1 MKTKTVK
8 VITTLIAVS
17 AIAVISGVSY
27 IAYTYNEKLDT
38 IKGTI
43 EEQVTVDLQD
53 YFTEYVNQ
61 STMESGT
68 LENTVDNL
76 QQNTNKIYLS
86 TDQVNAI
93 VDSVVNQVTPGLL
106 KQIVSTNQAITLK
119 SIEALEKEIDEKLQS
134 IIPENTLS
142 ESEMKELADMV
153 SLIVESNILKEYSK
167 AEDMTVELEE
177 LEILKNSI
185 INKLK
190 QINLA
195 IDTYEN
201 KVVDL
206 EKELKNLKNEG
217 ASVDELIAL
226 EERIAS
232 AYRSLESFAVKSS
245 KAITIVDDLMT
256 GYDVEGGVVS
266 AEDGHDL
273 LTRLQELNN
282 KLSVTASSLSAN
294 MENLQYEIATLNEN
308 ISANEENISS
318 LQTQLTDK
326 TTELQGKIDEKQ
338 SLVDA
343 QAALSMAQADLT
355 NLIHDE
361 AATRTEAL
369 AQAEAARD
377 ALSVAIAQAGDK
389 ASGDLIAAK
398 EALETSINNSNSSI
412 SDLSISLSNAKTAL
426 EGNIAT
432 IEVNIEEIND
442 EIVGLNTSITQIN
455 GNISN
460 LNQNVN
466 MNTNDIS
473 TLKNQMTD
481 NSSEIS
487 GLKNKNAELNGLITS
502 TNSSLQALEAAT
514 DVNDAT
520 TAVAQAIAAAE
531 LSANTTAAANL
542 QNAKTE
548 IEQAYASGDTAS
560 INTATQNAKDL
571 ISSLNTDLT
580 DKITANEIKIANLN
594 TSVTNMQNQISTKAS
609 QQDLIDL
616 KDGLDNGAKTTYS
629 FSGSGSNAT
638 VTITVPAS

>member
-38 IKGTI
+38 IKGII

-61 STMESGT
+61 STMESGI

-86 TDQVNAI
+86 KDQVNAI
-93 VDSVVNQVTPGLL
+93 VDSVVNQVTPDLL
-106 KQIVSTNQAITLK
+106 KQIVSTNQTITLK

-167 AEDMTVELEE
+167 AEDMTVDLEE

-226 EERIAS
+226 EERITS
-232 AYRSLESFAVKSS
+232 AYRSLENFAVKSS
-245 KAITIVDDLMT
+245 KAIIIVDDLMT
-256 GYDVEGGVVS
+256 EYDVEGGVVS
-266 AEDGHDL
+266 AEDGHGL
-273 LTRLQELNN
+273 LMRLQELNN
-282 KLSVTASSLSAN
+282 KLSVTAISLSEN
-294 MENLQYEIATLNEN
+294 MENLQHEIAALNEN
-308 ISANEENISS
+308 M
-318 LQTQLTDK
+318 
-326 TTELQGKIDEKQ
+326 
-338 SLVDA
+338 V
-343 QAALSMAQADLT
+343 
-355 NLIHDE
+355 
-361 AATRTEAL
+361 
-369 AQAEAARD
+369 
-377 ALSVAIAQAGDK
+377 
-389 ASGDLIAAK
+389 
-398 EALETSINNSNSSI
+398 
-412 SDLSISLSNAKTAL
+412 
-426 EGNIAT
+426 
-432 IEVNIEEIND
+432 
-442 EIVGLNTSITQIN
+442 
-455 GNISN
+455 
-460 LNQNVN
+460 
-466 MNTNDIS
+466 
-473 TLKNQMTD
+473 D

-487 GLKNKNAELNGLITS
+487 NLKNKNTELNGLITS

-514 DVNDAT
+514 DVNCAT
-520 TAVAQAIAAAE
+520 TAVSQAIAAAE

-542 QNAKTE
+542 QNVKTE
-548 IEQAYASGDTAS
+548 IEQAYASGDTAA
-560 INTATQNAKDL
+560 INTATQNAKEL
-571 ISSLNTDLT
+571 ISLLNTDLSG
-580 DKITANEIKIANLN
+580 KITANELKITNLN
-594 TSVTNMQNQISTKAS
+594 TTVTNMQNQISTKAS